1 MLIVLLYPTV
11 TCVSASLRFVIFS
24 SKSTMFYVT
33 PESTINV
40 SLSWFLFEVFAI
52 NSLSK
57 ITYSVTLSQILL
69 DLFLLVA
76 ILFFVV
82 VRFSII
88 AFLLIILVLVVP
100 LFFFISYLVSVFVEM
115 SGFYTVIKF
124 WYVCTFYIQEVL

>member
-1 MLIVLLYPTV
+1 
-11 TCVSASLRFVIFS
+11 
-24 SKSTMFYVT
+24 MFYVT